1 MVPFGLCNAPAA
13 FQHLMNDVLREY
25 LDDFVVIYLDDVLIY
40 SETAL
45 EHKRHV
51 RIVLEKLRQADLYAK
66 PEKCQFSV
74 QEVAFLG
81 YLISPHGVR
90 MDLKK
95 VEAVTSWPT
104 PQSQHDIQ
112 VFLEFANFYRKFINE
127 YSCIVTP
134 LMALLKKNVAF
145 Q

>member
-1 MVPFGLCNAPAA
+1 
-13 FQHLMNDVLREY
+13 MNDVLHEY
-25 LDDFVVIYLDDVLIY
+25 LDDFVVIYLNDVLIY
-40 SETAL
+40 LETAS

-51 RIVLEKLRQADLYAK
+51 CIVLEKLRQAGLYAK
-66 PEKCQFSV
+66 LEKCQFSV

-112 VFLEFANFYRKFINE
+112 VFLRFANFYKKFINE
-127 YSCIVTP
+127 YNRVVTP
-134 LMALLKKNVAF
+134 LTALLKKNVAF
-145 Q
+145 